1 VARELHPMYQGMSVN
16 TLMAV
21 QSNLIEYM
29 GRIRGVEF
37 HDRESY
43 DYYQRQ
49 LESYQSDYDLIGELI
64 KSKESLRNGKD

>member
-1 VARELHPMYQGMSVN
+1 VARELHPMYQGMSVK

-29 GRIRGVEF
+29 DRLRGVEF
-37 HDRESY
+37 QDRESY

-49 LESYQSDYDLIGELI
+49 LESYQSDYDKIGELI
-64 KSKESLRNGKD
+64 KSKESLRNGKN